1 MSDFLNKLQGA
12 QVNTATTQV
21 ASEVQATS
29 TDTAALQELTKD
41 DTPVVQDRPDLAA
54 AHEALNGLL
63 GGINVGMDNSATAVP
78 SPAYGFA
85 QFGSTED
92 GMATPGYYSINKGR
106 VLGEVAAQVGGRF
119 YFSLDVR
126 DELKEALEQLVQ
138 SGVYEKVDVAE

>member
-12 QVNTATTQV
+12 QVNTSTTQV

-63 GGINVGMDNSATAVP
+63 GGINVGMDNSATTVP
-78 SPAYGFA
+78 SPAYGFN
-85 QFGSTED
+85 QFGSHED
-92 GMATPGYYSINKGR
+92 GMATPGYYSISKGR

-119 YFSLDVR
+119 YFPLDVR
-126 DELKEALEQLVQ
+126 DELKEALEQLAIA
-138 SGVYEKVDVAE
+138 GIYEKVETA

>member
-1 MSDFLNKLQGA
+1 MTNFLDKLKNSQED
-12 QVNTATTQV
+12 QQQSETVV
-21 ASEVQATS
+21 ANA

-41 DTPVVQDRPDLAA
+41 DTPAIQDRPDLAA

-78 SPAYGFA
+78 SPAYGFN
-85 QFGSTED
+85 QFGTAED
-92 GMATPGYYSINKGR
+92 GMATPGYYSISKGR

-119 YFSLDVR
+119 YFPLEVR

-138 SGVYEKVDVAE
+138 SGVYEKVDATE